1 MLIDFDKNIAGLKNY
16 QQNVILDPEQWRAFQ
31 NQTALQ
37 WQSTKFEQASLAG
50 IPNVR
55 GIYMFV
61 VQFQDHSQL
70 PTRFPLHGYIMY
82 GGITGEA
89 ANTGTLRS
97 RFQNYL
103 REQKRPKRV
112 QIWSMLNKWKDDLY
126 FHYSTV
132 APNVDLGLLE
142 TDLNDAVIP
151 PYVTNDFS
159 AEVREMVRVLRAN

>member
-1 MLIDFDKNIAGLKNY
+1 MMIDLDENGAGVKRY
-16 QQNVILDPEQWRAFQ
+16 QQKVILDPGQWRAFQ
-31 NQTALQ
+31 NQAALQ
-37 WQSTKFEQASLAG
+37 WQSVKFEQASLANV
-50 IPNVR
+50 PDVR
-55 GIYMFV
+55 GVYMFV
-61 VQFQDHSQL
+61 VQFQDHSVL
-70 PTRFPLHGYIMY
+70 PIRFPLHGYIMY

-89 ANTGTLRS
+89 PNTGTLRS

-103 REQKRPKRV
+103 REQKRAKRV
-112 QIWSMLNKWKDDLY
+112 QIWSMLNKWKDDIY

-132 APNVDLGLLE
+132 APTVDLGALE